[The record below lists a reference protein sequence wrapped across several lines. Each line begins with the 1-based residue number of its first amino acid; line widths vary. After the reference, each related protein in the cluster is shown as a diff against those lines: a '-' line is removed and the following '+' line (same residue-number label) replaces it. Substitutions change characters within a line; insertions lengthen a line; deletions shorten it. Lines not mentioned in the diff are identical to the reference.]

1 MPGEMKRSFRNYL
14 QYTKVRH
21 YLDIL
26 TYAQKKLARE
36 VQKTSGVS
44 FRECKFLLQVHLN
57 PASSLTTIQKLQYLP
72 SSTAAWLAERLVQKG
87 LLIRKQNPK
96 NRREVVLDLSEE
108 GNRTVEDVYKSFF
121 PADVEDRL
129 ASVQESTVAEIEKGL
144 RTLCRLYG
152 ENVE

>member
-1 MPGEMKRSFRNYL
+1 MPNEMKRSFRNYL
-14 QYTKVRH
+14 QYTRVRH

-26 TYAQKKLARE
+26 SYAQKKLARE
-36 VQKTSGVS
+36 VQESSGIS
-44 FRECKFLLQVHLN
+44 LRECKFLLQVHLN
-57 PASSLTTIQKLQYLP
+57 PSSSLTTIQKLQFLP

-96 NRREVVLDLSEE
+96 NRREVVLDLSDE
-108 GNRTVEDVYKSFF
+108 GQKTVEAIYQAHF

-129 ASVQESTVAEIEKGL
+129 ASVPETTVAEIEKGL